1 MLQAVILIYR
11 KSNRHQSTQDRYQQ
25 MAKGKSAILRMAQLF
40 PVSESFTALISVC
53 VVQLPY
59 VEFEPLLVA
68 ARGVSGHVRLILK
81 GESGHQALCCQVHG
95 ASHSAAYCTIL
106 YA

>member
-40 PVSESFTALISVC
+40 PVRESFTALISVC

-59 VEFEPLLVA
+59 VEYELV
-68 ARGVSGHVRLILK
+68 
-81 GESGHQALCCQVHG
+81 
-95 ASHSAAYCTIL
+95 
-106 YA
+106 

>member
-11 KSNRHQSTQDRYQQ
+11 KSNRHQSTRNRYQQ
-25 MAKGKSAILRMAQLF
+25 MAKGKSAILSMAQLF

-68 ARGVSGHVRLILK
+68 ARGVSGHVIQSSSVSKKLVIRNP
-81 GESGHQALCCQVHG
+81 ALARG
-95 ASHSAAYCTIL
+95 RN
-106 YA
+106 